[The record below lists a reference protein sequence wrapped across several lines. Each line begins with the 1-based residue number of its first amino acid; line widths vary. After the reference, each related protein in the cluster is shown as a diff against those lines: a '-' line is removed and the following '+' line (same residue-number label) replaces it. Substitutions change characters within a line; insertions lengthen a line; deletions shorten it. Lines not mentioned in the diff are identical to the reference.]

1 MKIVNSIQEL
11 KRYLAEERQHNKQI
25 GFVPTMGALH
35 NGHLSLVKRCVE
47 ENDVCVVSIFVN
59 PTQFNDKNDL
69 ATYPRTLDKD
79 SALLEPTGCDYVFAP
94 TEAEMYPEPD
104 TRTFDFGTVSA
115 VMEGARRPGHFNGVA
130 QIVSKLFYAVEPDN
144 AYFGEKDFQQ
154 IAVIRAMVKQL
165 NIPVKINACPI
176 LREEDGLALSSRNV
190 RLTHEQRQK
199 APLIARTLKES
210 TNFAAGKSVQEVI
223 DYVVNTINADPV
235 MRVEYY
241 EIVDGITM
249 ESLTDWSDTDYA
261 VGCITVY
268 CGEVRLI
275 DNIRYK

>member
-1 MKIVNSIQEL
+1 MKIVNSIKEL
-11 KRYLAEERQHNKQI
+11 RGYLADEKQNNKRI
-25 GFVPTMGALH
+25 GLVPTMGALH
-35 NGHLSLVKRCVE
+35 DGHLSLVKRCVE
-47 ENDVCVVSIFVN
+47 ENDVCVVSVFVN
-59 PTQFNDKNDL
+59 PTQFNDKHDL
-69 ATYPRTLDKD
+69 ETYPRTLDKD
-79 SALLEPTGCDYVFAP
+79 CELLESAQCDYVFAP
-94 TEAEMYPEPD
+94 SVEEMYPEPD
-104 TRTFDFGTVSA
+104 TRTFDFGTVSQ

-165 NIPVKINACPI
+165 DIPVAIQACPI
-176 LREEDGLALSSRNV
+176 LREADGLALSSRNT
-190 RLTHEQRQK
+190 RLTPEQRQK

-210 TNFAAGKSVQEVI
+210 ITFAAGKSVQETI
-223 DYVVNTINADPV
+223 DYVVNTINSDPV

-241 EIVDGITM
+241 EIVDGNTLEAIQEWT
-249 ESLTDWSDTDYA
+249 ETDYP

-275 DNIRYK
+275 DNIKY

>member
-47 ENDVCVVSIFVN
+47 ENDVCVVSVFVN

-79 SALLEPTGCDYVFAP
+79 CTLLEPAGCDYVFAP

-176 LREEDGLALSSRNV
+176 LREDDGLALSSRNV
-190 RLTHEQRQK
+190 RLTPEQRQK

-210 TNFAAGKSVQEVI
+210 TNFAAGKSVQETI

-249 ESLTDWSDTDYA
+249 ESIKDWSDTEYA

-275 DNIRYK
+275 DNVRYK

>member
-1 MKIVNSIQEL
+1 MKIVNSIKEL
-11 KRYLAEERQHNKQI
+11 RGYLAEEKQNNKRI
-25 GFVPTMGALH
+25 GLVPTMGALH
-35 NGHLSLVKRCVE
+35 DGHLSLVKRCVE
-47 ENDVCVVSIFVN
+47 ENAVCVVSVFVN
-59 PTQFNDKNDL
+59 PTQFNDQHDL
-69 ATYPRTLDKD
+69 ETYPRTLDKD
-79 SALLEPTGCDYVFAP
+79 CALLETAGCDYVFAP
-94 TEAEMYPEPD
+94 SVEEMYPEPD
-104 TRTFDFGTVSA
+104 TRTFDFGTVSQ

-165 NIPVKINACPI
+165 NIPVTINACPI
-176 LREEDGLALSSRNV
+176 LREADGLALSSRNT
-190 RLTHEQRQK
+190 RLTPEQRQK

-210 TNFAAGKSVQEVI
+210 ATFAAGKSVRETI
-223 DYVVNTINADPV
+223 DYVVNTINNDPV

-241 EIVDGITM
+241 EIVDGNTL
-249 ESLTDWSDTDYA
+249 ESIQNWSDTDYP

-275 DNIRYK
+275 DNIKY